1 TTVVLLLLA
10 LIGGIWTLRKSRKST
25 LLRHTRHELAN
36 DRQLLEEESREQ

>member
-1 TTVVLLLLA
+1 
-10 LIGGIWTLRKSRKST
+10 LRKSRKST

>member
-1 TTVVLLLLA
+1 
-10 LIGGIWTLRKSRKST
+10 RKST